1 MNQEKIGNF
10 ISKKRKEKKL
20 TQEALAEKLN
30 VSKNAVSKW
39 ERGIC
44 LMDMSLLK
52 PISEIL
58 DVSINEILNGEE
70 IKEEE
75 LKVKTEEVL
84 SETIAYSEKKV
95 KKIKYLI
102 LYIIIFITFLIFLLA
117 FIIDYNRIKRNM
129 DPLFM
134 IMAHE
139 NGDNYTYLG
148 FGYKMLK
155 KTSISP
161 LEPLSRSEEIRFG
174 FWIFTWKVEV
184 FNTSPYNVWAINGE
198 NRVLMNIGSYCI
210 TDTKG
215 NKKAGECALSISPE
229 EMEYKVALEAKKG
242 DIIVLDSNW
251 VKITRITFYD
261 MDGDKVDALLSR
273 EKHSFEVPN
282 LTGEYF
288 VLIDTISERGTAW
301 YSFKLKID

>member
-1 MNQEKIGNF
+1 MNQAKIGNF
-10 ISKKRKEKKL
+10 ISAKRKEKKL

-52 PISEIL
+52 PLSEIL
-58 DVSINEILNGEE
+58 NVSINEILNGEE
-70 IKEEE
+70 IKANE
-75 LKVKTEEVL
+75 LKEKAEEVL
-84 SETIAYSEKKV
+84 SETIAYSEKRV
-95 KKIKYLI
+95 KKLKYRI
-102 LYIIIFITFLIFLLA
+102 LYVIIFILFLMFLVT
-117 FIIDYNRIKRNM
+117 FIIDYKRIKKNM

-134 IMAHE
+134 IIASE
-139 NGDNYTYLG
+139 KGDNYTYLG

-161 LEPLSRSEEIRFG
+161 FEPLSRSKEIRFG

-198 NRVLMNIGSYCI
+198 DRVLMNIGSYCI
-210 TDTKG
+210 TDTKE
-215 NKKAGECALSISPE
+215 NKKAGECALAIPPE
-229 EMEYKVALEAKKG
+229 EMEYKKTLEAKK
-242 DIIVLDSNW
+242 DDTIVLDSNW
-251 VKITRITFYD
+251 VKITKITFYD
-261 MDGDKVDALLSR
+261 IDGDKVDTLISQ
-273 EKHSFEVPN
+273 EKHSFKVPYLN
-282 LTGEYF
+282 GEYI

-301 YSFKLKID
+301 YSFKIKIA